1 VGVNLVD
8 YVVRA
13 NEVKNYNKYL
23 EKCVNILN
31 LNYVYDTIQMFVAIK
46 RLERLILMEVR

>member
-1 VGVNLVD
+1 MEVNLID
-8 YVVRA
+8 YVVCT

-31 LNYVYDTIQMFVAIK
+31 LNYVYDTIQMFVNTK
-46 RLERLILMEVR
+46 GLKELILMEVR